1 MGGGWWD
8 PSSPSPAAE
17 RMRLDP
23 SGHRRDP
30 DPPLYSPAMVGSR
43 LERIARIL
51 VPLATF
57 LVFLPSLG
65 FPFLWD
71 DQSLV
76 VDSRVI
82 AGPIGEAFR
91 HDLWATTPSTDDAA
105 SGYYR
110 PLLLVDLFIDRL
122 LFGLAPWGHHLH
134 SVLWHCLAVML
145 AGSLFSGRYRS
156 AGFVGAAVV
165 ALHPVQVESV
175 AFVSARNDLMAA
187 TFVLGA
193 LLAFERGRWV
203 VGGVLTLC
211 GLLSKELVLVA
222 PALVL
227 VWLAGRVE
235 RRRVIASIVA
245 CTGALGAGLALRA
258 WAGVSFGPP
267 PTSGVALEGA
277 AHLVA
282 KVFWPVGLT
291 SALHL
296 GWATSTP
303 WWSLAV
309 AAIGSLVAIRFGVFR
324 PIVFFAVALAPALV
338 GVARAGLVSDRYL
351 YVPMVGVGWLVAAL
365 LARASERTVTASGLA
380 LLLAGAVGSSLQLR
394 MWRSTDALWSET
406 IARTPNAY
414 AYGSYAKQLELEGRL
429 DEAAD
434 FYARATQPP
443 QPLPHSCFNIVEI
456 HMKRA
461 DLPSAVREGERALAA
476 GCERSPEIL
485 GPLSLAYAMSA
496 KWDEAERLASELR
509 ARPGGDPTTK
519 SEVAALAAAA
529 HRGDFAPILSEIA
542 AKPHLRASIVDSVAI
557 VLVAGGDPAHA
568 DTVNALRTP

>member
-1 MGGGWWD
+1 
-8 PSSPSPAAE
+8 
-17 RMRLDP
+17 
-23 SGHRRDP
+23 
-30 DPPLYSPAMVGSR
+30 MVGSR
-43 LERIARIL
+43 LERIGRIL

-57 LVFLPSLG
+57 LVFLPSVG
-65 FPFLWD
+65 FPFVWD

-76 VDSRVI
+76 VDSKVI

-91 HDLWATTPSTDDAA
+91 RDLWATTPSTDDAG

-110 PLLLVDLFIDRL
+110 PLLLVDLFVDRL

-134 SVLWHCLAVML
+134 SVLWHCVSVML

-156 AGFVGAAVV
+156 AGFAGAAVV

-193 LLAFERGRWV
+193 LLAFERGRLF
-203 VGGVLTLC
+203 VGGLLTLC
-211 GLLSKELVLVA
+211 GLLSKELVLVL
-222 PALVL
+222 PALAV
-227 VWLAGRVE
+227 VWLAGRVAN
-235 RRRVIASIVA
+235 RRVIASAIA
-245 CTGALGAGLALRA
+245 CVCALAVGLAMRA
-258 WAGVSFGPP
+258 WAGVSFGDA

-303 WWSLAV
+303 WWSLV
-309 AAIGSLVAIRFGVFR
+309 LAAIGSLVALRFGLIR
-324 PIVFFAVALAPALV
+324 PLVFFAVALAPALV

-351 YVPMVGVGWLVAAL
+351 YLPMAGVGWLVAAL
-365 LARASERTVTASGLA
+365 LARFSERFVRAAVLGL
-380 LLLAGAVGSSLQLR
+380 LTAGAVGSSLQLR
-394 MWRSTDALWSET
+394 MWKSTDVLWTET
-406 IARTPNAY
+406 IRRTPNAY
-414 AYGSYAKQLELEGRL
+414 AYGSYAKALELQGRL
-429 DEAAD
+429 DEAAEL
-434 FYARATQPP
+434 YARATQPP

-456 HMKRA
+456 HLKRA
-461 DLPSAVREGERALAA
+461 DLQSAVKEGERALGA

-496 KWDEAERLASELR
+496 RWDDAERVANELR
-509 ARPGGDPTTK
+509 TRPGGDPTTK
-519 SEVAALAAAA
+519 SDVVLLAVAA
-529 HRGDFAPILSEIA
+529 HRGDLAPILSEIA
-542 AKPHLRASIVDSVAI
+542 AKPEQRAAIVDSVAT
-557 VLVAGGDPAHA
+557 VLTFGGDPARA
-568 DTVNALRTP
+568 DTVRALRSP